1 MKLLSKNI
9 SVNCNRDAEAEEGN
23 QNLENQN
30 IKDSFIFC
38 LMERE
43 NCWVW
48 FKGSL
53 KEGGVWKG
61 GFSAK
66 KDENPGVL
74 IKNPSYAQCRVPDW
88 RISNTEPID
97 KYKGPT
103 VPENAVWKI
112 F

>member
-9 SVNCNRDAEAEEGN
+9 SVNCNKDAEAEEDN
-23 QNLENQN
+23 QNQTF
-30 IKDSFIFC
+30 DQ
-38 LMERE
+38 MERE

-61 GFSAK
+61 GFTFK

-74 IKNPSYAQCRVPDW
+74 IQNPAYVQCRVPDW
-88 RISNTEPID
+88 RISTREPID

-103 VPENAVWKI
+103 IPKNSAWKI
-112 F
+112 V